1 MNPLLSL
8 IVRAGLARQ
17 ILGTSKIS
25 SKFQVTIPKEV
36 RDRFNLK
43 AEEILVF
50 LDDNGK
56 LVLGKSL
63 QE

>member
-1 MNPLLSL
+1 MS
-8 IVRAGLARQ
+8 RQ

-36 RDRFNLK
+36 RDRFELE

-50 LDDNGK
+50 LDAEGS
-56 LVLGKSL
+56 LVIRKNT
-63 QE
+63 E